1 MKKRLRLKL
10 AAAGAAGLLALTGC
24 ADNTGAGADSRPGP
38 DNGDQQDVSL
48 AVFNGWPEGEA
59 VSHLWANVL
68 EEEGYNVEL
77 VYTDVLPGFV
87 GLSVGDY
94 DFNMDVW
101 LPTTHEQ
108 YVAEYG
114 DDIVDLGAWN
124 EDATLNIAVNEDAP
138 IDSLAELA
146 ENGDLFGN
154 RIVGIEPG
162 SGLNTIIAA
171 KVLPTYGLD
180 DFEFPESSTAAMLS
194 ELTRATDAGENIAV
208 ALWHPHW
215 AYDAFPIKDLADP
228 EGTLGSAE
236 GLHTFSRTGFSDDY
250 PTLAGWLEKFRMET
264 APLDSLQNAM
274 FGSGADASEYPEIVQ
289 TWMEENRDLVDGL
302 TP

>member
-1 MKKRLRLKL
+1 MEKRLRFKL

-24 ADNTGAGADSRPGP
+24 TNNTGTDADSDQGL
-38 DNGDQQDVSL
+38 DNGDQQDISL

-77 VYTDVLPGFV
+77 EYTDVLPGFV
-87 GLSVGDY
+87 GLSAGDY

-114 DDIVDLGAWN
+114 EDIVDLGAWN

-146 ENGDLFGN
+146 ENGDLFDN

-162 SGLNTIIAA
+162 SGLNSIIKA
-171 KVLPTYGLD
+171 KVFPAYGLD
-180 DFEFPESSTAAMLS
+180 GFEFPESSTAAMLS
-194 ELTRATDAGENIAV
+194 ELTTATNAGENIAV

-228 EGTLGSAE
+228 DGALGSAE

-250 PTLAGWLEKFRMET
+250 PTLAGWLENFTMET

-289 TWMEENRDLVDGL
+289 TWVDENRDLVDSL

>member
-1 MKKRLRLKL
+1 MKKNSRMTI
-10 AAAGAAGLLALTGC
+10 AAAGAFGLLALSGC
-24 ADNTGAGADSRPGP
+24 AGASEEGSAL
-38 DNGDQQDVSL
+38 DNGDQADVTL

-68 EEEGYNVEL
+68 EEEGYDVEL
-77 VYTDVLPGFV
+77 EYSDVAAGFI
-87 GLSVGDY
+87 GLSSGDY

-101 LPTTHEQ
+101 LPTTHED

-124 EDATLNIAVNEDAP
+124 EDAALSIAVNEDAP

-146 ENGDLFGN
+146 ENGALFDN

-162 SGLNTIIAA
+162 AGLTDVTENQ
-171 KVLPTYGLD
+171 VLPTYGLGG
-180 DFEFPESSTAAMLS
+180 FEFPTSSTAAMLT
-194 ELTRATDAGENIAV
+194 ELKAATEAGENIAV
-208 ALWHPHW
+208 TLWHPHW

-228 EGTLGSAE
+228 EGTLGGAE

-250 PTLAGWLEKFRMET
+250 PTLAGWLENFEMDT
-264 APLDSLQNAM
+264 VALDSLQNAM
-274 FGSGADASEYPEIVQ
+274 FGSGADASEYDEIVED
-289 TWMEENRDLVDGL
+289 WVDENQEWAESL
-302 TP
+302 TS